1 MRTIVTHFLLSF
13 CQHLYNV
20 EYNYRSQINGDGKGW
35 YGEEEATELLE
46 NTLVASEERVGE
58 ILPDMIE
65 EKVAI
70 SFLKL
75 SGNSV
80 VG

>member
-1 MRTIVTHFLLSF
+1 LVWGGGSN
-13 CQHLYNV
+13 C
-20 EYNYRSQINGDGKGW
+20 
-35 YGEEEATELLE
+35 ELLE
-46 NTLVASEERVGE
+46 NTLVASEERVRE